1 MTDSVPALEFSGVEK
16 SYGRTMALRGLS
28 FALRPGEF
36 VGLLGP
42 NGSGKSTLFRIAAGL
57 FGPDKGSVTLFG
69 RSYRDDPS
77 QILRRLGVVFQARS
91 VDMEMTVTANLK
103 FHGALFGL
111 AGQPLKQRI
120 AEVTEL
126 LEIGDIAGTVVRNL
140 SGGQQRRVEIA
151 RALLN
156 QPELLLM
163 DEPTV
168 GLDMETRRLL
178 RDHVQGLQR
187 RMNVAVLWATHL
199 VDEAEIADRI
209 VLIAAGKVVATGT
222 PAELCALAGTASL
235 SEAYLALGGAATAD

>member
-1 MTDSVPALEFSGVEK
+1 MTDSPPALEFSGVEK
-16 SYGRTMALRGLS
+16 SYDRILALRGLS
-28 FALRPGEF
+28 FAVQPGEF

-57 FGPDKGSVTLFG
+57 FGPDKGSVALFG

-91 VDMEMTVTANLK
+91 VDMDMTVTANLK

-111 AGQPLKQRI
+111 SGQQLRQRI

-126 LEIGDIAGTVVRNL
+126 LEITDIAGTMVRNL

-168 GLDMETRRLL
+168 GLDMQTRRVL
-178 RDHVQGLQR
+178 RNHVQSLQR

-199 VDEAEIADRI
+199 VDEAEVADRI
-209 VLIAAGKVVATGT
+209 VLIAGGRVAATGT
-222 PAELCALAGTASL
+222 PAELCAEAGAPSL
-235 SEAYLALGGAATAD
+235 SEAYLTLGGAVATD